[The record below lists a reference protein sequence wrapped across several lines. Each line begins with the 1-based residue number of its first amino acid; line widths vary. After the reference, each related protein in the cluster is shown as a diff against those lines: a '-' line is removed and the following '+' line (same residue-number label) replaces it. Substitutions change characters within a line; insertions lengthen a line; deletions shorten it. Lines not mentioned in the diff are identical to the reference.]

1 MDFVVEQNPLN
12 QRAKSLVNVKRF
24 TKVVRRRHQDKV
36 IEKLSRKDHPFQ
48 KKRVYKM
55 VMCIF

>member
-12 QRAKSLVNVKRF
+12 QRAKSLVNVKGF

-48 KKRVYKM
+48 KKGSTKW
-55 VMCIF
+55 